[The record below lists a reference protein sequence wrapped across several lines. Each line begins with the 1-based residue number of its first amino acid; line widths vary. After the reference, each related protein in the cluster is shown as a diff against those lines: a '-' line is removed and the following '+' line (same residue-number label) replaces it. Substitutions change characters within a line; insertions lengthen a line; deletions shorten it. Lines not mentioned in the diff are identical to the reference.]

1 MSAVSD
7 TIVKE
12 YFENLGF
19 FVRQPRKYQVVA
31 RSKQVDEEID
41 LMVFNPTVQEQHI
54 PEQPIW
60 GFAELQHIS
69 RAVVGLRGW
78 HTERFSPA
86 ILETSPEIYRF
97 ASVDALKN
105 VTRIMGEGPVAKIL
119 CLPDLPASKPLR
131 KAALDILKSKGI
143 DGVILFRTILIEL
156 AESVDAQKMYERS
169 DLLQTMRILK
179 NYDLLKDGQMDL
191 FRVKRRAKDV

>member
-31 RSKQVDEEID
+31 RPKQADEEID
-41 LMVFNPTVQEQHI
+41 LMVFNPAVSEQSI
-54 PEQPIW
+54 PEQPLW
-60 GFAELQHIS
+60 GSAELRHIS

-78 HTERFSPA
+78 HTERFSPK

-97 ASVDALKN
+97 AGVEAMKMVSG
-105 VTRIMGEGPVAKIL
+105 IMGEGPVAKIL

-131 KAALDILKSKGI
+131 KATLEILKSKGI
-143 DGVILFRTILIEL
+143 DGVILFRTILLEL
-156 AESVDAQKMYERS
+156 SESVDAQKSYERS
-169 DLLQTMRILK
+169 DLLQTLRILK
-179 NYDLLKDGQMDL
+179 NYDLLKYGQMDL
-191 FRVKRRAKDV
+191 FRMKRRTKDE